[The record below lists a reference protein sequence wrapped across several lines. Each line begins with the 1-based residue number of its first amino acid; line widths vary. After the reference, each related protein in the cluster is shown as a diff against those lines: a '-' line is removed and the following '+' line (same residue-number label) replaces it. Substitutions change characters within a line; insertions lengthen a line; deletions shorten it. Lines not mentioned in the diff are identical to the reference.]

1 MLKKELK
8 KGKLYGFGGDFFFF
22 LMLWYIKYSI
32 LCDMKVLKKINIYGW
47 FFFDWLL

>member
-22 LMLWYIKYSI
+22 FDVMI
-32 LCDMKVLKKINIYGW
+32 LKVVMIN
-47 FFFDWLL
+47 